1 MGLTATAVPL
11 FYVGWQ
17 WVDAKLKVKAAD
29 GAQPS
34 KYAASYLRT
43 RMRFTRDSRNGGRVP
58 FPTFHHHTSGLP
70 ISDRRSC
77 VVSCRVVSCAACVV
91 PCRVCRA
98 LGVERRDT
106 DD

>member
-43 RMRFTRDSRNGGRVP
+43 RMRFTRDSRSGGRVST
-58 FPTFHHHTSGLP
+58 FPPSTTTSLP
-70 ISDRRSC
+70 HF
-77 VVSCRVVSCAACVV
+77 
-91 PCRVCRA
+91 
-98 LGVERRDT
+98 
-106 DD
+106 